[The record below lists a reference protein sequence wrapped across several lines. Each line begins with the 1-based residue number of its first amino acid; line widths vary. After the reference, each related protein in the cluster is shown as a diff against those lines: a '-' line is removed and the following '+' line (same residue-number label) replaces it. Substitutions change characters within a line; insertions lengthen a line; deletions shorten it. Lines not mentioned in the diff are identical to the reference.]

1 MFKQEFI
8 DEAKALYPTWKAL
21 HEALEN
27 GRDIVGWYLND
38 NIPQGVSYAEILSAS
53 SLAELKE
60 KAMVLKRKNDLYHAY
75 VSGACYQT
83 DETRREHLGCPRLY
97 AQATMDQKALDAFQ
111 CYGVFHI
118 PDCPKFK
125 TGVCWDRFDTLG
137 LKMKE
142 G

>member
-27 GRDIVGWYLND
+27 SYGIIGRYLD
-38 NIPQGVSYAEILSAS
+38 DSSPAGISYTEILSAS

-60 KAMVLKRKNDLYHAY
+60 KAMILKRKHDLYRAY
-75 VSGACYQT
+75 MSGACYQT
-83 DETRREHLGCPRLY
+83 DETRREQLGCPRLY
-97 AQATMDQKALDAFQ
+97 AQATMDEKALDAFQ
-111 CYGVFHI
+111 CHGVFHI

-125 TGVCWDRFDTLG
+125 TGVCWDRFDALG

-142 G
+142 E